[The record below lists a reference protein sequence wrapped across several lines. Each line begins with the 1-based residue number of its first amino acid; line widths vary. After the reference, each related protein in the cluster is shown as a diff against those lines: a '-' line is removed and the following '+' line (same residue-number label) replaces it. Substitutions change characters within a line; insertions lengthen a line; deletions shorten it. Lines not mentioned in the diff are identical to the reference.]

1 MASDRTFAD
10 NADLQ
15 GLSGDAIVDLWF
27 VDLQP
32 IDPDIPNNQRFFRF
46 VNYVVADGQP
56 VSFASQQYEPI
67 PYKAEGF
74 EIRTD
79 GVPPNPKL
87 TVSNITL
94 DWTGL
99 VNAWNDL
106 VGARITRRRVLAK
119 HLDGGTDPDGT
130 AHWPDEIWTIQQKT
144 AESKLLVEFTLS
156 TAFDLDGVVLPKRRA
171 LRYTCPWIYRSANC
185 GYAGPPVADAEDQ
198 PIQSDNQLI
207 QDVSDTQA
215 AIPPVRA
222 VLVQANEDLATAQTN
237 VNAAENELS
246 SAQSAIDNYQGD
258 YVKQE
263 QRYNYNVFSKTGT
276 DYIWENSRT
285 GSGAKWDNNDVS
297 LGEEYRREGLKA
309 EQTYEELYR
318 RPGARYSSYV
328 EVVEKRWEISRWSR
342 DNTPP
347 ASYITRR
354 DNAQTALTDA
364 ENAETQAEA
373 DLATAQADY
382 DAAIAA
388 YETAVIDWQAGGSP
402 IEGDVCGKRI
412 NSCSLRYYDPVNDVV
427 DDLPFGGFPGLSNV

>member
-94 DWTGL
+94 EWTAL
-99 VNAWNDL
+99 INAWNDL
-106 VGARITRRRVLAK
+106 IGARITRRRVLAR
-119 HLDGGTDPDGT
+119 HLDGGTDPDGA

-156 TAFDLDGVVLPKRRA
+156 TAFDLDGVMLPKRRA

-185 GYAGPPVADAEDQ
+185 GYAGPPVATATDE
-198 PIQSDNQLI
+198 PIASTDPLV
-207 QDVSDTQA
+207 QDVSDAAA
-215 AIPPVRA
+215 AIPAFRQA
-222 VLVQANEDLATAQTN
+222 LVQANEDLATAQTN

-246 SAQSAIDNYQGD
+246 SAQSAINNYQGS
-258 YVKQE
+258 YVKRD
-263 QRYNYNVFSKTGT
+263 QRYNFGT
-276 DYIWENSRT
+276 DYIWENSKT
-285 GSGAKWDNNDVS
+285 GSGAEWDNAGVS
-297 LGEEYRREGLKA
+297 LGEEYRRENLMS
-309 EQTYEELYR
+309 EVTYRERYQA
-318 RPGARYSSYV
+318 PGARYSTYV
-328 EVVEKRWEISRWSR
+328 DVVEKRWAISRWSR

-347 ASYITRR
+347 GSYITRR
-354 DNAQTALTDA
+354 DNAQTALTNA
-364 ENAETQAEA
+364 ENAETQAET

>member
-32 IDPDIPNNQRFFRF
+32 IDPDIPDNQRFFRF
-46 VNYVVADGQP
+46 VNYVVANGQP

-87 TVSNITL
+87 TISNITL
-94 DWTGL
+94 EWTGL
-99 VNAWNDL
+99 INAWNDL
-106 VGARITRRRVLAK
+106 VGARITRRRVLAR
-119 HLDGGTDPDGT
+119 HLDSGTDPDGT

-156 TAFDLDGVVLPKRRA
+156 TAFDLDGVMLPRRRA

-185 GYAGPPVADAEDQ
+185 GYAGPPVATATDE
-198 PIQSDNQLI
+198 PIVSDDPLI
-207 QDVSDTQA
+207 QDVSDAQA
-215 AIPPVRA
+215 AIPPVRQA
-222 VLVQANEDLATAQTN
+222 LVQANEDLAAAQTN

-246 SAQSAIDNYQGD
+246 SAQSAINNYQGS
-258 YVKQE
+258 YVKVD
-263 QRYNYNVFSKTGT
+263 QRYNLGT
-276 DYIWENSRT
+276 DYIWENSVT
-285 GSGAKWDNNDVS
+285 GSGAKWDNNGVT
-297 LGEEYRREGLKA
+297 LGEQYRREDLRS
-309 EQTYEELYR
+309 EVTYQERVQL
-318 RPGARYSSYV
+318 PGARYSSYKT
-328 EVVEKRWEISRWSR
+328 VVEKRWAISLWSR

-347 ASYITRR
+347 ASYVTRR
-354 DNAQTALTDA
+354 NNAQAALTAA

-373 DLATAQADY
+373 DLAVAQANY
-382 DAAIAA
+382 DAAIDT

-402 IEGDVCGKRI
+402 NEGDVCGKRI
-412 NSCSLRYYDPVNDVV
+412 NSCSLRFYDPINDVV

>member
-1 MASDRTFAD
+1 MASDRTFEN

-32 IDPDIPNNQRFFRF
+32 IDPDVPANQRFFRF

-94 DWTGL
+94 EWTGL

-106 VGARITRRRVLAK
+106 VGARITRRRVLAR

-156 TAFDLDGVVLPKRRA
+156 TAFDLDGVMLPRRRA

-185 GYAGPPVADAEDQ
+185 GYAGPPVSDAEDQ

-207 QDVSDTQA
+207 QDVSDAEA
-215 AIPPVRA
+215 AIPPTRA
-222 VLVQANEDLATAQTN
+222 ALVAANEALATAQTN

-246 SAQSAIDNYQGD
+246 AAQAAIDNFVGD
-258 YVKQE
+258 FVRRD
-263 QRYNYNVFSKTGT
+263 QRYNFGS

-285 GSGAKWDNNDVS
+285 GSGAEWDNNNVT
-297 LGEEYRREGLKA
+297 LGEEFRRENLMD
-309 EQTYEELYR
+309 EVTYQERYQP
-318 RPGARYSSYV
+318 PGRRYSTTV
-328 EVVEKRWEISRWSR
+328 TVVERRWAISRWSR
-342 DNTPP
+342 NTTPP
-347 ASYITRR
+347 QSFFDRR
-354 DNAQTALTDA
+354 NNAQTALTNA

-373 DLATAQADY
+373 DLVTAQQDY
-382 DAAIAA
+382 DDAIAD

-412 NSCSLRYYDPVNDVV
+412 NSCSLRFYDPVNDVV